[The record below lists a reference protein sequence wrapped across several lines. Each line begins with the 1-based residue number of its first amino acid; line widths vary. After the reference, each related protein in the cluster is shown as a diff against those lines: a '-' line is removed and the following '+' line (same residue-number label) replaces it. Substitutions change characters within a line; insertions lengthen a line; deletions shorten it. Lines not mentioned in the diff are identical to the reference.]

1 MKLLDANILLYAYD
15 VTSDHHEVCRQ
26 WLEDTLQADE
36 PVGLPWQTLL
46 AFIRISTSS
55 RAFRS
60 PLKVL
65 QATEVVAQWLAR
77 PQVVVVE
84 PGERFWA
91 IFTDLVK
98 SAQISGP
105 LVTDAALASMALEQG
120 ATLCSTDRDFTR
132 FESLQRF
139 DPTNTRREA

>member
-15 VTSDHHEVCRQ
+15 ATSDHHQACRE

-36 PVGLPWQTLL
+36 PVGMPWQTLL

-60 PLKVL
+60 PLQVS

-91 IFTDLVK
+91 IFNGLVK

>member
-15 VTSDHHEVCRQ
+15 GSSEHHDVCRQ

-36 PVGLPWQTLL
+36 PVGMPWQTLF
-46 AFIRISTSS
+46 AFVRISTSS

-60 PLKVL
+60 PLKVSH
-65 QATEVVAQWLAR
+65 ATEVVSQWLAR
-77 PQVVVVE
+77 PQVVIVE
-84 PGERFWA
+84 PGERFWV
-91 IFTDLVK
+91 IFNEQVK

-105 LVTDAALASMALEQG
+105 LVTDAALASMAIEQG

-132 FESLQRF
+132 FESLHRF
-139 DPTNTRREA
+139 DPTNAKREA